1 MDGIEVARRRAVEI
15 NAELIAKGQT
25 IDRPYDLAIAAAA
38 SAGVEVQRVDR
49 DSAMLNGARAT
60 YDPATPLITHEA
72 TGSDFNDAF
81 LVAHEVG
88 HVQLGDRTQPDR
100 ATDVDYSRPSE
111 LPPVGA
117 ERVEDYSRRQRR
129 EVQMDLFARELLL
142 PRATARL
149 LHVDRGMT
157 SEEIAQTLR
166 APRAAVAQQLLDALL
181 LPVAEADFAKVPA
194 ERALNDKQTSAAEH
208 WGEAYLLEAGPGT
221 GKTQA
226 LVGRV
231 SWLLKTRKV
240 DPRNILVLTFSN
252 KAAGELFDRIAA
264 MDTAAA
270 AAMWIGTFHSFGL
283 DLVRRFHH
291 RLGLPED
298 PRMIDRADAI
308 GLLEMEAPK
317 LALEHYKNLWDP
329 TDNLDKI
336 LAAISRAKDEL
347 VSPADYQSLVAAME
361 TAADNEEARIEA
373 SKLAEVARVYA
384 RYEEIKN
391 AISRLDF
398 GDLVTLPVK
407 LLAEHED
414 VRAELSALYSHI
426 LVDEYQ
432 DVNRSSVELLKKLR
446 PTGEHLWAVGDA
458 KQSIYRFRGASSV
471 NLANFSTDFPGAK
484 DGRLTVNYRST
495 DEIVRTFSK
504 FAEEMNVAKR
514 KESSLSADRGESGIQ
529 PEHRQAEYAADE
541 IEAVAEAIE
550 AFRKEG
556 IDYRDQAVLCTGND
570 KLAKIGAAL
579 ESLRI
584 PVLHLGSIFERSEI
598 KDLLSLLSV
607 LVDQRAMGIVRAAT
621 MEQFAMSIG
630 DAAHILQ
637 ELARGAGPSP
647 AWSAGPEQLPELST
661 EGRVALDALG
671 RALAGF
677 DERSL
682 PWEVLSALLLD
693 RTRIAAKLSTDATIA
708 SRAKSIAIWQLMNF
722 IRSPAPGQGLPIVRL
737 LDRIRRL
744 VRLADERDLRQLPF
758 SAQGLDAVRLMTI
771 HGSKGL
777 EFRAIHFPGASA
789 NSIPRSPNMFQGIE
803 TPDGLVRG
811 ESGTGKEVRHR
822 AHADE
827 QECLFYVAMSRAR
840 DRLIIYSPSKN
851 AANARWGYSE
861 YIDRIVP
868 PAVRSLVHPA
878 LELPPEDA
886 GRVDI
891 AFEGRISIGDTKLA
905 VYDSCPRRF
914 YYSYLVEVGGKR
926 FETTFMKMHDAVQM
940 VVDWMVAQAP
950 DQVEPTEVDRRL
962 AQALDNTGVGGSGY
976 AEEYRAIADTLV
988 ARLVE
993 SRTGMTK
1000 LPNPGLALDSGGTI
1014 IDVRV
1019 DDILE
1024 DADGRMRVRRI
1035 RTGHATKKSQTDT
1048 ASSSLFFAGQVA
1060 FPGSKVEVVHLA
1072 DSESMPIEID
1082 PKKISARRSGI
1093 DKVIEA
1099 IVTGD
1104 LPPDRS
1110 SRTCPRCPAFFICGS
1125 LPPGTLVKK
1134 VPTGLTG
1141 SI

>member
-1 MDGIEVARRRAVEI
+1 MDGIEVARRRAADI
-15 NAELIAKGQT
+15 NAVLTAKGQT
-25 IDRPYDLAIAAAA
+25 IERPYDLAIAAAA
-38 SAGVEVQRVDR
+38 ASGVEVQRVDKG
-49 DSAMLNGARAT
+49 SAMLNGARAL
-60 YDPATPLITHEA
+60 YDPATPLIMHES
-72 TGSDFNDAF
+72 TGSDFDDAF

-88 HVQLGDRTQPDR
+88 HVQLGDRTRPDR
-100 ATDVDYSRPSE
+100 ATDVDPSRPSE

-142 PRATARL
+142 PRSTARR
-149 LHVDRGMT
+149 LHVDQGMT
-157 SEEIAQTLR
+157 SDDIARKLR

-181 LPVAEADFAKVPA
+181 LPEAVPDLAKVPV
-194 ERALNDKQTSAAEH
+194 EWPLNEKQKEAAKH

-221 GKTQA
+221 GKTQT
-226 LVGRV
+226 LVGRI
-231 SWLLKTRKV
+231 SLLLKTKKV

-252 KAAGELFDRIAA
+252 KAAGELFDRISAV
-264 MDTAAA
+264 DPSAA

-283 DLVRRFHH
+283 DLIRRFHD
-291 RLGLPED
+291 RLGLPD
-298 PRMIDRADAI
+298 DLKMIDRADAI

-329 TDNLDKI
+329 TENLDKI
-336 LAAISRAKDEL
+336 LAAVSRAKDEL
-347 VSPADYQSLVAAME
+347 ASPSDYQILVAAME
-361 TAADNEEARIEA
+361 RAADTEEAKTEA
-373 SKLAEVARVYA
+373 SRLAEVARVYA

-391 AISRLDF
+391 AIPRLDF

-407 LLAEHED
+407 LLTEHED
-414 VRAELSALYSHI
+414 VRTELAGLYSHI

-432 DVNRSSVELLKKLR
+432 DVNRSSVELLKKLS
-446 PTGEHLWAVGDA
+446 PTGGHLWAVGDA

-471 NLANFSTDFPGAK
+471 NLTNFATDFPGAK

-495 DEIVRTFSK
+495 EEIVKTFSK
-504 FAEEMNVAKR
+504 FAEEMNVSKG
-514 KESSLSADRGESGIQ
+514 KDSSLSADRGESGSK

-550 AFRKEG
+550 TLRNDG
-556 IDYRDQAVLCTGND
+556 IAYRDQAILCTGND

-579 ESLRI
+579 ESLGI

-598 KDLLSLLSV
+598 KDLLSLLSM

-621 MEQFAMSIG
+621 MEQFAMSVG
-630 DAAHILQ
+630 DAAYIIQ
-637 ELARGAGPSP
+637 ELAKGAVPSP
-647 AWSAGPEQLPELST
+647 AWAATQEQLPELSA

-671 RALAGF
+671 NALAGF
-677 DERSL
+677 DEKSL

-693 RTRIAAKLSTDATIA
+693 RTRIATKLATDGTIA
-708 SRAKSIAIWQLMNF
+708 SRAKSIAIWQLMSF
-722 IRSPAPGQGLPIVRL
+722 VRSPAPGQGLPIVRL

-744 VRLADERDLRQLPF
+744 VRLADERDLRQLPS

-777 EFRAIHFPGASA
+777 EFSTIH
-789 NSIPRSPNMFQGIE
+789 
-803 TPDGLVRG
+803 LVRG
-811 ESGTGKEVRHR
+811 MSGTGKEVRHR
-822 AHADE
+822 AHSDE

-840 DRLIIYSPSKN
+840 DRLIIYSPSKT

-868 PAVRSLVHPA
+868 PAVRSVVDPVLDLP
-878 LELPPEDA
+878 LEDD
-886 GRVDI
+886 GKVDVT
-891 AFEGRISIGDTKLA
+891 FEGKISIGDTKLA

-926 FETTFMKMHDAVQM
+926 FETTFMKMHDAVQL
-940 VVDWMVAQAP
+940 VVDWMVEQAP
-950 DQVEPTEVDRRL
+950 DQVDLAEVDRRL
-962 AQALDNTGVGGSGY
+962 AQALDETGVGSSGY
-976 AEEYRAIADTLV
+976 ADDYRAIADTLV
-988 ARLVE
+988 ARLIE
-993 SRTGMTK
+993 SRVGMTK

-1014 IDVRV
+1014 IEVRV

-1024 DADGRMRVRRI
+1024 DAEGRTRVRRV

-1048 ASSSLFFAGQVA
+1048 ASSSLFFAGQDA
-1060 FPGSKVEVVHLA
+1060 FPGSKIEVVHLA

-1082 PKKISARRSGI
+1082 PKKAAARRSGV

-1104 LPPDRS
+1104 LPPARS

-1125 LPPGTLVKK
+1125 LPAGTLEKK
-1134 VPTGLTG
+1134 VSTGLTG
-1141 SI
+1141 ST